1 MHRTMLGFSV
11 ISHFKNNDLASFS
24 TCSFMGTVKSILLA
38 IVLSSNTFCKHHDNV
53 LGAKR

>member
-53 LGAKR
+53 LGA